1 MKCGICGKEI
11 LRDSQYINYK
21 YYHNYC
27 IEILQQENKQ
37 LKDNWNMLKEFIDT
51 LWLDDKGIVTKIKD
65 KIELIE
71 QGDSNVKEKED

>member
-1 MKCGICGKEI
+1 
-11 LRDSQYINYK
+11 
-21 YYHNYC
+21 
-27 IEILQQENKQ
+27 
-37 LKDNWNMLKEFIDT
+37 MLKEFIDT